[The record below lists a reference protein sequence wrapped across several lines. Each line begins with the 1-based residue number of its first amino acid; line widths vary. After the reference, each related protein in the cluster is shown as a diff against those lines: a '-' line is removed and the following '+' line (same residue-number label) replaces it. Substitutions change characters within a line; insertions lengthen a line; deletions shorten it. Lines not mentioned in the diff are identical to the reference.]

1 MVCENGESKQE
12 KKVKND
18 ITSKGYVFAIKY
30 GCQYSS
36 PRVYIKYEAKIL
48 GWQTSNMYENFI
60 KLWMNGDCDWEFD
73 FSGSWT
79 SCVVTAS
86 SVT

>member
-36 PRVYIKYEAKIL
+36 PRVYIKYAAKIL
-48 GWQTSNMYENFI
+48 GWQTPNMYE
-60 KLWMNGDCDWEFD
+60 WMETVIENLIWR
-73 FSGSWT
+73 
-79 SCVVTAS
+79 VVEHFVS
-86 SVT
+86 